1 MSNVKAEIDAVRGL
15 RAATGT
21 YAERLRGVIA
31 AARRELAAADALLAA
46 GVDRGRGNVNRAQ
59 QSLTQARLA
68 LSNCAPEQRSAASAA
83 VAAAQQQVNNA
94 TQLLD
99 RARGAKQQG
108 TEASSELMKVLHQ
121 VSAAVD
127 QHNSAASAALGE
139 LDHRLAELTGSFAEQ
154 LGRRAKGVVGTV
166 VVAVEVTATV
176 GNLAGPFSPPPQPV
190 NPVDQRTAI
199 VQMAEARN
207 RRDMENLGDHLA
219 GRQERQSEVAGDTG
233 RWNPETPLVEDGET

>member
-1 MSNVKAEIDAVRGL
+1 VSNVKAEIDAVRGL

-31 AARRELAAADALLAA
+31 AARRELAAADARLAA

-59 QSLTQARLA
+59 QSLTQARQA
-68 LSNCAPEQRSAASAA
+68 LGNCAPEQRAAASAA

-99 RARGAKQQG
+99 RARRAKQQG

-127 QHNSAASAALGE
+127 QHNSAASAALAE
-139 LDHRLAELTGSFAEQ
+139 LDHRLVELTGTFTDR
-154 LGRRAKGVVGTV
+154 LGRRAREVGEV
-166 VVAVEVTATV
+166 VVVTV
-176 GNLAGPFSPPPQPV
+176 GAIEVLAELSAPLLPPSQSPA
-190 NPVDQRTAI
+190 PVDHRTAI
-199 VQMAEARN
+199 VQMTEGRKQ
-207 RRDMENLGDHLA
+207 DDWKNLGDHVA
-219 GRQERQSEVAGDTG
+219 GRQERQSEVTGDTG
-233 RWNPETPLVEDGET
+233 RWNPETSLDEDGET